1 MPLFKYN
8 FSNPAPAPCRGFIFF
23 IVKRLLFLL
32 ILGSCYCG
40 YGQELYV
47 YTEPASNM
55 PAKSISAKV
64 TAMVGDSYGTLKQ
77 RYKPEIMFGIN
88 KNLMIHGAATFSDM
102 HTDKFGPEGAF
113 AYAKYR
119 FLSKDKVHA
128 HFRMALFAE
137 GGYSKN
143 NLMYDELNVQ
153 GDISGLH
160 TGVIATQLVNKF
172 AASTTVGYVQAFY
185 DKEKLHHTD
194 VVDKA
199 LQYSLSAGYLIL
211 PIEYTSYEQLNFNVY
226 TEFIGQRSLSDKKT
240 HFIDMAPAIQF
251 IFNSNS
257 KLNLGYRFQLAGNAE
272 RAMTESFLIS
282 FEHTFFNALKKKK

>member
-1 MPLFKYN
+1 MGSS
-8 FSNPAPAPCRGFIFF
+8 FSGFA
-23 IVKRLLFLL
+23 
-32 ILGSCYCG
+32 
-40 YGQELYV
+40 QELYV

-55 PAKSISAKV
+55 PAKSVSAKV
-64 TAMVGDSYGTLKQ
+64 TAMLGDSYGTFKQ

-88 KNLMIHGAATFSDM
+88 KNLMVHGAATFSNM
-102 HTDKFGPEGAF
+102 HTHKMEAEGAF
-113 AYAKYR
+113 GYAKYR

-128 HFRMALFAE
+128 HFRMAAFAE

-143 NLMYDELNVQ
+143 GLLYDELNVQ

-160 TGVIATQLVNKF
+160 AGIIATQLVNKF
-172 AASTTVGYVQAFY
+172 AASTTVGYVHAFY
-185 DKEKLHHTD
+185 DKDKLHHANP
-194 VVDKA
+194 VDKA

-226 TEFIGQRSLSDKKT
+226 AEFIGQRSLADKKT

-257 KLNLGYRFQLAGNAE
+257 KLNLGYRFQLSGNAE
-272 RAMTESFLIS
+272 RSMTESFLVS
-282 FEHTFFNALKKKK
+282 FEHTFFNALRKKKK